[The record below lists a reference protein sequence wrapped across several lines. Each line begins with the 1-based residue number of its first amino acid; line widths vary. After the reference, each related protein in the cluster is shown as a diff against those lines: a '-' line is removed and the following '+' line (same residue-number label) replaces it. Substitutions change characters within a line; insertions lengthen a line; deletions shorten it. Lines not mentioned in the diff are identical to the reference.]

1 MVRTLDNPAGIL
13 VCPAELPPQATK
25 LLVAPKVEAVK
36 KVKRWINRTL
46 VRPRGINANGRV
58 FSLPSSG
65 GYAFRVKAPED
76 WRSPKAVANFDGSV
90 RREASWIAPVL
101 WRFLTGAMALNT
113 SGGERWGEEVVRW

>member
-1 MVRTLDNPAGIL
+1 MLAKAL
-13 VCPAELPPQATK
+13 
-25 LLVAPKVEAVK
+25 
-36 KVKRWINRTL
+36 
-46 VRPRGINANGRV
+46 GINQRASEHTEENANPTAGRHDGKKLGRV
-58 FSLPSSG
+58 FSLSSSG

-76 WRSPKAVANFDGSV
+76 WRSPKAVANFEGSV